1 MAQNIVWCKQDL
13 RDLVLSYIS
22 TSQCSLS
29 APLTCGWLWPI
40 EVHIRLFPARKC
52 GRKGEKSLALK
63 KPLRSV
69 FLIGCFTQSLL
80 WLDRLSLVW
89 GTAFSVSG
97 LSASPSLV
105 ELVGAV
111 RNLYF
116 SFSWQLACHCS
127 RLWNGGGLK
136 GHMSCGSLAYIA
148 PPSPCHVTMIGN

>member
-1 MAQNIVWCKQDL
+1 MQAGLKRPRAFLYINITMFPFCAPHMWL
-13 RDLVLSYIS
+13 TLTNR
-22 TSQCSLS
+22 S
-29 APLTCGWLWPI
+29 AYQA
-40 EVHIRLFPARKC
+40 FPRKEMWE
-52 GRKGEKSLALK
+52 KGEKSLALK

-105 ELVGAV
+105 ELVCAV

-116 SFSWQLACHCS
+116 SFSWQLAWPVTVHVS
-127 RLWNGGGLK
+127 GTGGLK

>member
-1 MAQNIVWCKQDL
+1 MQAGLKRPRAFLYINITMFPFCAPHMWL
-13 RDLVLSYIS
+13 TLTNR
-22 TSQCSLS
+22 S
-29 APLTCGWLWPI
+29 AYQA
-40 EVHIRLFPARKC
+40 FPRKEMWE
-52 GRKGEKSLALK
+52 KGEKSLALK

-127 RLWNGGGLK
+127 RLWNGGGKRSYVLWVPRLY
-136 GHMSCGSLAYIA
+136 SSSL
-148 PPSPCHVTMIGN
+148 PMPCYHDW